1 MLYVAQ
7 IDVPNR
13 GVWGSVH
20 SLELLLPS
28 KIRRINGF
36 LTNAVLGA
44 NTRLKRCYSSQFAM
58 EGGVIKRQTTY
69 IVSRNADD
77 SIFITNDKLEVFAD
91 SSESAVIDGLALLAK
106 FQEPI
111 TNDQLVEQPISS
123 QIGVVSLSLN
133 NTQIIA
139 DSTPLCV
146 SQHLNK
152 QGIVPN
158 TITLPKPEK
167 VQGGSF
173 LRIIIEEQ
181 QLSPLLTKEEW
192 NALGDISKEG
202 YFGEGN
208 TTTEPTNNYTAK
220 IYLNYD

>member
-7 IDVPNR
+7 IDAPNR
-13 GVWGSVH
+13 AMWGNTH
-20 SLELLLPS
+20 SLELLLPA
-28 KIRRINGF
+28 KIHTIHGY
-36 LTNAVLGA
+36 LVNAVLGS
-44 NTRLKRCYSSQFAM
+44 NTRLKRCYSTKFIMNNDQIANQEIYM
-58 EGGVIKRQTTY
+58 VRLP
-69 IVSRNADD
+69 DD
-77 SIFITNDKLEVFAD
+77 SVITTSDQQIAEAAENEILFTYN
-91 SSESAVIDGLALLAK
+91 
-106 FQEPI
+106 EPATVQDI
-111 TNDQLVEQPISS
+111 EEQPISS

-139 DSTPLCV
+139 DSIPLCV
-146 SQHLNK
+146 TQHLNK

-181 QLSPLLTKEEW
+181 QLSPVLTKKEW
-192 NALGDISKEG
+192 SELSFGQKEKYYGNA
-202 YFGEGN
+202 
-208 TTTEPTNNYTAK
+208 TTEPTNNYTAK

>member
-13 GVWGSVH
+13 ALYGNVH

-28 KIRRINGF
+28 KIRKINGF
-36 LTNAVLGA
+36 LTNAVLGS
-44 NTRLKRCYSSQFAM
+44 NTRLKRCYANRFIM
-58 EGGVIKRQTTY
+58 DGGQIKNNTIY
-69 IVSRNADD
+69 IVKLPDD
-77 SIFITNDKLEVFAD
+77 SVITTPDRDIAEAAGNEIIATYLEPATF
-91 SSESAVIDGLALLAK
+91 S
-106 FQEPI
+106 
-111 TNDQLVEQPISS
+111 QLEEQPISS

-158 TITLPKPEK
+158 TITLPKPED
-167 VQGGSF
+167 VRNGSF
-173 LRIIIEEQ
+173 LRVIIEEQ
-181 QLSPLLTKEEW
+181 QLSPFLTEAEW
-192 NALGDISKEG
+192 RELGDNQKEA
-202 YFGEGN
+202 YYGEGN
-208 TTTEPTNNYTAK
+208 TDIKPTNNYTAK

>member
-13 GVWGSVH
+13 ALYGNVH

-28 KIRRINGF
+28 KIRKINGF
-36 LTNAVLGA
+36 LTNAVLGS
-44 NTRLKRCYSSQFAM
+44 NTRLKRCYANRFIM
-58 EGGVIKRQTTY
+58 DGGQIKNNTIY
-69 IVSRNADD
+69 IVKLPDD
-77 SIFITNDKLEVFAD
+77 SVITTADRDIAEAAGNEIIATYLEPATF
-91 SSESAVIDGLALLAK
+91 S
-106 FQEPI
+106 
-111 TNDQLVEQPISS
+111 QLEEQPISS

-158 TITLPKPEK
+158 TITLPKPED
-167 VQGGSF
+167 VRNGSF
-173 LRIIIEEQ
+173 LRVIIEEQ
-181 QLSPLLTKEEW
+181 QLSPFLTEAEW
-192 NALGDISKEG
+192 RELGDNQKEA
-202 YFGEGN
+202 YYGEGN
-208 TTTEPTNNYTAK
+208 TDIKPTNDYAAK

>member
-13 GVWGSVH
+13 AVWGNTH

-28 KIRRINGF
+28 KVRNIHGY
-36 LTNAVLGA
+36 LVNAVLA
-44 NTRLKRCYSSQFAM
+44 SNTRLKRCSANRFMMADGQI
-58 EGGVIKRQTTY
+58 VPTVTY
-69 IVSRNADD
+69 IVRQDDGSVITTNEAPNGDPADP
-77 SIFITNDKLEVFAD
+77 S
-91 SSESAVIDGLALLAK
+91 VIASYQTPSTFKTLGD
-106 FQEPI
+106 
-111 TNDQLVEQPISS
+111 QPISS

-146 SQHLNK
+146 TQHLTK
-152 QGIVPN
+152 QGVVPN
-158 TITLPKPEK
+158 TITLPKDEI

-173 LRIIIEEQ
+173 LRVIIEEQ
-181 QLSPLLTKEEW
+181 QLSPFLTKEEW
-192 NALGDISKEG
+192 EAISDAHKESYYG
-202 YFGEGN
+202 TGN
-208 TTTEPTNNYTAK
+208 TEIVPTNAYTAK

>member
-1 MLYVAQ
+1 MLYAAQ

-13 GVWGSVH
+13 AVWGNVH

-28 KIRRINGF
+28 KIRKINGF
-36 LTNAVLGA
+36 LTNAVLGSR
-44 NTRLKRCYSSQFAM
+44 TRLKRCYTNRFSN
-58 EGGVIKRQTTY
+58 ENNEVTTQTTY
-69 IVSRNADD
+69 IFKNPDETIREEKNPSQELVAELVAGGCIELARFDEPAVQE
-77 SIFITNDKLEVFAD
+77 TLER
-91 SSESAVIDGLALLAK
+91 
-106 FQEPI
+106 
-111 TNDQLVEQPISS
+111 QPISS

-158 TITLPKPEK
+158 TILLPKPED
-167 VQGGSF
+167 VRGGSF

-181 QLSPLLTKEEW
+181 QLSPFITAAEW
-192 NALGDISKEG
+192 GQMGDVIREG
-202 YFGEGN
+202 YYNDYDHENPDKFKPENG
-208 TTTEPTNNYTAK
+208 YTAK

>member
-36 LTNAVLGA
+36 LTNAILGA
-44 NTRLKRCYSSQFAM
+44 NTRLKRCYSNHYIDETGAM
-58 EGGVIKRQTTY
+58 TRQTIY
-69 IVSRNADD
+69 IYKRTDNT
-77 SIFITNDKLEVFAD
+77 IFQVVAPTEDERAAYEAEGCLVMAVFDEPKVQDKLE
-91 SSESAVIDGLALLAK
+91 ER
-106 FQEPI
+106 
-111 TNDQLVEQPISS
+111 PISS

-181 QLSPLLTKEEW
+181 QLSPFITTAEW
-192 NALGDISKEG
+192 GMMGDIIRESYYDNYDSETPDAIKPS
-202 YFGEGN
+202 N
-208 TTTEPTNNYTAK
+208 DYTAK